1 MRCSGL
7 SLTTRSIRRA
17 SILSGT
23 AAAAMPRETPHHPTK
38 TGYLCI
44 YTILVLVEQNKK
56 QIFLA
61 AAGGRSGRRIPG
73 APMYPGGGWNRICW
87 GQARKKRGRKRWVLA
102 PAGTNERTKEG
113 TTVCSRMWEYLG
125 LFSLSHTH
133 SPLSLLFSSL
143 ELPLSTPNSP
153 EVSGLTP
160 PAAALPAALLPA
172 DPPARSTECR
182 HSASRISPAGGAD
195 PNWRVSLWLAP
206 SPAPAKR
213 RSLPAD
219 AAGRGVMCGSEHGR
233 DRLAQ

>member
-102 PAGTNERTKEG
+102 PAGTNERRKEG

-133 SPLSLLFSSL
+133 SPLSLLFPCSFWGFWIGVVWPG
-143 ELPLSTPNSP
+143 LPLSLFLSLS
-153 EVSGLTP
+153 SGGREEGMEWNH
-160 PAAALPAALLPA
+160 LLL
-172 DPPARSTECR
+172 SF
-182 HSASRISPAGGAD
+182 
-195 PNWRVSLWLAP
+195 
-206 SPAPAKR
+206 
-213 RSLPAD
+213 
-219 AAGRGVMCGSEHGR
+219 
-233 DRLAQ
+233 

>member
-1 MRCSGL
+1 MLQYREP
-7 SLTTRSIRRA
+7 RRVYD
-17 SILSGT
+17 T
-23 AAAAMPRETPHHPTK
+23 EDHRVRREVTMCHCHVP
-38 TGYLCI
+38 
-44 YTILVLVEQNKK
+44 
-56 QIFLA
+56 
-61 AAGGRSGRRIPG
+61 
-73 APMYPGGGWNRICW
+73 
-87 GQARKKRGRKRWVLA
+87 
-102 PAGTNERTKEG
+102 
-113 TTVCSRMWEYLG
+113 LG
-125 LFSLSHTH
+125 LR
-133 SPLSLLFSSL
+133 SPAFHPLTFGRMSKLVSFDLSLLFSSL